1 MDFTAEDKAA
11 IKFLQ
16 VNKHYG
22 DKHLWKEFPTKN
34 WSLRGL
40 NKLLKN
46 RGDTERLKSAGRL
59 RSVHFI
65 HRIKLVE

>member
-16 VNKHYG
+16 VNQHYG
-22 DKHLWKEFPTKN
+22 DKRLWKEFPTKN

-46 RGDTERLKSAGRL
+46 RRDTERLKGAGRL
-59 RSVHFI
+59 RPVRCI
-65 HRIKLVE
+65 DRIKLE